1 MPECKIKG
9 IKKKDKTNQI
19 KKSNQ
24 VMRKVGN

>member
-1 MPECKIKG
+1 MPECKIKEL
-9 IKKKDKTNQI
+9 KKKDKTNQI